1 MRTGE
6 ARHPPGR
13 AARLRQTRSGGPGRK
28 NSPQPKNT
36 ALEALKQT
44 SFLGTTLRG
53 LLLEAYAFAKI
64 GQVMLWGAI
73 ASFLLAAVLSRSR
86 TR

>member
-1 MRTGE
+1 VGDPEGKT
-6 ARHPPGR
+6 P
-13 AARLRQTRSGGPGRK
+13 RST
-28 NSPQPKNT
+28 KNT